1 MLSHFQ
7 YKQIGPKV
15 RKPKWEISFFYRG
28 TYYRSLYLHNGAF
41 EWFEPSPPEEDKTLL
56 QSQIH
61 ELMLFHVYENQ
72 DNN

>member
-15 RKPKWEISFFYRG
+15 RKPKWEVSFFYQG
-28 TYYRSLYLHNGAF
+28 AYYRSLYLHNGEF
-41 EWFEPSPPEEDKTLL
+41 DWFEPSPKEEDKSKL

-61 ELMLFHVYENQ
+61 ELMLFHVYENPA
-72 DNN
+72 NN